1 VEGIGIVTMSR
12 ILISGATGFIGSH
25 LMTELIAK
33 NIQCDVL
40 IHKKRS
46 VSTHQG
52 ETKEKLINY
61 LTIDDLA
68 DLLDSKKEVAYS
80 TVVHLA
86 TYYLRSHEAKDVKNM
101 LEANIVLGGYM
112 LEIAK
117 MSSAHFIFTSSY
129 LQYETDPL
137 SADSLYISTK
147 RAFADL
153 ASYYE
158 RSFGLPIAEA
168 IIFDTYG
175 SNDNRGKLLNA
186 ILGAKDQE
194 SPLRI
199 ANPLAP
205 ISLTHVGDVVNG
217 LISLIESHE
226 IGKFRLA
233 QDEQITVKELVKLV
247 GKIANVWISCED
259 PDIQMEPRKLQAFDF
274 PVPLGW
280 EAKTDLAHGIKRL
293 AESNSR

>member
-1 VEGIGIVTMSR
+1 MSR
-12 ILISGATGFIGSH
+12 ILISGGTGFIGSH

-40 IHKKRS
+40 IHKNRS
-46 VSTHQG
+46 ISIPLHKAE
-52 ETKEKLINY
+52 ETEMKLINY
-61 LTIDDLA
+61 LTIDDLV
-68 DLLDSKKEVAYS
+68 DQLNGKSEVVYT

-86 TYYLRSHEAKDVKNM
+86 TYYLRNHESKDVKNM
-101 LEANIVLGGYM
+101 LEANILLGGYM

-117 MSSAHFIFTSSY
+117 ISFAHFIFTSSY

-137 SADSLYISTK
+137 SANSLYISTK

-153 ASYYE
+153 ANYYE
-158 RSFGLPIAEA
+158 RSSGVPIAEA

-186 ILGAKDQE
+186 MLSSRDQE
-194 SPLRI
+194 NPLQI
-199 ANPLAP
+199 AKPLAP

-226 IGKFRLA
+226 TGKFRLA
-233 QDEQITVKELVKLV
+233 QDEQITVMELVELV
-247 GKIANVWISCED
+247 RKIENVWISYED
-259 PDIQMEPRKLQAFDF
+259 HGIHMESRRLRAFDF

-280 EAKTDLAHGIKRL
+280 EVKTDLAHGIKRL